1 MRKDKIIDLVAVVTI
16 ALVGLL
22 TAYVCFGLLQSE
34 ASGEFQQYSVGG
46 AIAGALASVSLLS
59 TTYLQIRKSGSE
71 IQKLRETN
79 QELQQKIIRGAPRP
93 PGFDTEVS
101 ERQRIVLA
109 GPKIGSRVEVSSS
122 NTSSRKRR
130 REQATSS
137 AHASGA
143 LTR

>member
-16 ALVGLL
+16 ALVSLL

-59 TTYLQIRKSGSE
+59 TTYLQIRKSGGE
-71 IQKLRETN
+71 IQKLREAN

-93 PGFDTEVS
+93 PVS
-101 ERQRIVLA
+101 TPRFRSGRGSFLPS
-109 GPKIGSRVEVSSS
+109 PKIGSRVEASSS

-130 REQATSS
+130 REKATSS
-137 AHASGA
+137 ARASGA